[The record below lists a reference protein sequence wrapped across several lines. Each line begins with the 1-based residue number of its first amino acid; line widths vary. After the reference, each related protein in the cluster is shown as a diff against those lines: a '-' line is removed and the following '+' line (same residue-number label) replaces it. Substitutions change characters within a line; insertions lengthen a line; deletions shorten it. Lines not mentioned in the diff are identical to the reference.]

1 MIWIIDFLD
10 FIFAEE
16 NLKKEFR
23 IIIIMISI
31 YNTIQKMNFDKN
43 TYNTEILNPS
53 FYLGHLAIQV
63 HEYRQ

>member
-23 IIIIMISI
+23 ITIMISI

-43 TYNTEILNPS
+43 TYNTEILNPG
-53 FYLGHLAIQV
+53 FYPGRLTIQV

>member
-23 IIIIMISI
+23 ITKMISI

-53 FYLGHLAIQV
+53 FYLGRLAKV

>member
-10 FIFAEE
+10 FIFAKE

-23 IIIIMISI
+23 ITTMISI

-43 TYNTEILNPS
+43 TYNAEILNPS
-53 FYLGHLAIQV
+53 FYLGRLAIQV